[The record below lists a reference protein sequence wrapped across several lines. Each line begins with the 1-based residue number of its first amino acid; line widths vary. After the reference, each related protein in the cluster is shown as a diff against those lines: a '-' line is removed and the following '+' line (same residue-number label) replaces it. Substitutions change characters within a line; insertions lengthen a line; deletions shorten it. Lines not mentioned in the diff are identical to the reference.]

1 MQILQN
7 IWTALTTENEVLVN
21 FICIPFYFIEATIS
35 MLLFTTLLNIK
46 CSVKRKMI
54 YIFSLSILSVLS
66 RLFIPDP
73 HGTYFNILICFVLI
87 LCIFK
92 VNILKAIIC
101 ELYPI
106 LIETIISFL
115 LLKVFILF
123 FKIDY
128 YQATYTPLYRA
139 IFSLLEYTIMYIFYL
154 FVKHFNIHIFYQLT
168 KKEKILFILDF
179 ILGLISISSQ
189 MYIIMYYT
197 DKLPIFIVL
206 LTTSSLIAYFL
217 LSIYG
222 YINASKLN
230 IARQNLEETR
240 LMNKTLTILND
251 KIRAFRH
258 DFNNIIQALGGYIQ
272 AKDMDGLEKYYSQL
286 LKDCQE
292 VNNLTGLNPE
302 SINNPAIYS
311 LIASKYYLATEKG
324 IEFDLDIFMDLTSID
339 IKIYEFCRILGILL
353 DNAIQA
359 TQECE
364 EKHIK
369 VTIRKD
375 NRCKRQLLIVENTYK
390 EKDIDTEKI
399 FEKGYSTKEG
409 NTGLG
414 LWEVRQILLK
424 NTNLNLFTSKDD
436 TYFKQQLEIYKS

>member
-311 LIASKYYLATEKG
+311 LIASKYYLATEK
-324 IEFDLDIFMDLTSID
+324 
-339 IKIYEFCRILGILL
+339 
-353 DNAIQA
+353 
-359 TQECE
+359 
-364 EKHIK
+364 
-369 VTIRKD
+369 
-375 NRCKRQLLIVENTYK
+375 
-390 EKDIDTEKI
+390 
-399 FEKGYSTKEG
+399 
-409 NTGLG
+409 
-414 LWEVRQILLK
+414 
-424 NTNLNLFTSKDD
+424 
-436 TYFKQQLEIYKS
+436 